1 MVVLWAFI
9 VKFQYCSEVSV
20 VVLWAF
26 IVKFQSSEVVVV
38 VGFYCE
44 VSVCTVVRSV
54 WLCCGLLL

>member
-9 VKFQYCSEVSV
+9 VKFQSCSEVSGC
-20 VVLWAF
+20 
-26 IVKFQSSEVVVV
+26 V